1 MNGPTGITEIVG
13 NVSESNASGMYFQIN
28 IFYLLLI
35 NNFYFQVS
43 YVGLQPLYE
52 ACQTHIIWVSDL
64 LIFILNKLNKL
75 FTIFIGVR
83 QQLEPVAGSTIT
95 AINAGF
101 STIDVG
107 KPCPVQLWS
116 EQKDDEDD
124 EEDWDKDVE
133 KEKEKRIQKEID
145 KNGIDKNYQKDQT
158 VQTDQKSSQQLHKL
172 TADIQ
177 KDEDSPSNQADL
189 NKLLVKLDDIGKQMS
204 EKFPLL
210 KEYME
215 LRMKNW

>member
-1 MNGPTGITEIVG
+1 MLRRNYNPPQNNIMNGPTGITEIVG
-13 NVSESNASGMYFQIN
+13 NVSESNASGMFFQIN
-28 IFYLLLI
+28 ILYLLLI

-95 AINAGF
+95 ATNPGF

-107 KPCPVQLWS
+107 KPCPVQL
-116 EQKDDEDD
+116 
-124 EEDWDKDVE
+124 
-133 KEKEKRIQKEID
+133 
-145 KNGIDKNYQKDQT
+145 
-158 VQTDQKSSQQLHKL
+158 
-172 TADIQ
+172 
-177 KDEDSPSNQADL
+177 
-189 NKLLVKLDDIGKQMS
+189 
-204 EKFPLL
+204 
-210 KEYME
+210 
-215 LRMKNW
+215 